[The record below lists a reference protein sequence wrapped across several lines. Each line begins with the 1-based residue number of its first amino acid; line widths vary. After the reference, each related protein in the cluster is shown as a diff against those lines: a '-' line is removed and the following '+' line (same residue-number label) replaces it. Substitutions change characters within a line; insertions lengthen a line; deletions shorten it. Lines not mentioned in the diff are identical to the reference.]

1 VKSWILIWIRIKD
14 KIQELH
20 GKGSKSSQEGPWTLT
35 LEVRRLTMDAG
46 RICRPVVADP
56 HLFGEEQDPDPN
68 PHQSGKLDRNKKRDP
83 DPHQRD
89 PDPRHL
95 FHT

>member
-1 VKSWILIWIRIKD
+1 
-14 KIQELH
+14 
-20 GKGSKSSQEGPWTLT
+20 
-35 LEVRRLTMDAG
+35 MDPG

-68 PHQSGKLDRNKKRDP
+68 PHQSGKLDRDPGAHQTEQSELDPHHNKKRDP
-83 DPHQRD
+83 DPHQGD